1 MQYVS
6 LSGDPADDLERALE
20 LDPDFLLAHATL
32 GMLYVLSTGVLPSQ
46 EVCLR
51 QTVSPTRALVP
62 EAAALLERGAAE
74 PFCRPYS

>member
-32 GMLYVLSTGVLPSQ
+32 GMLYMLSTGVLPSQ
-46 EVCLR
+46 EVCR
-51 QTVSPTRALVP
+51 CHTVAAFAT
-62 EAAALLERGAAE
+62 EAAAHPAHRAGYLH
-74 PFCRPYS
+74 C